1 MAQYEL
7 NLRDYWLII
16 RKRKWIITFTVLLV
30 AGATWFASQLS
41 SPHLIYDASAR
52 VKFDRSTSMSGLMT
66 EVMAFSEGNNITT
79 QTEVIRSVPVMVRA
93 AKKLGLIGK
102 DADPREARV
111 PQEVLV
117 KVYDLKG
124 QIAVSQETGT
134 NILRISAT
142 MDDPDHAARSANAV
156 AESYREE
163 NIVSRNRQVDEAK
176 LFVEGQLKAIE
187 VAYRQ
192 SEEALLRFKEREGNV
207 FLTEEA
213 REALGRYSSL
223 EAEREKL
230 AQIRREVTE
239 QLRILK
245 ANKAL
250 PEPGSVRIFS
260 DDVQALIAKLNQ
272 KLSDLTTERTT
283 LLVNYTPK

>member
-7 NLRDYWLII
+7 NLRDYWLIM

-41 SPHLIYDASAR
+41 SPQLIYDASAR
-52 VKFDRSTSMSGLMT
+52 VKFDRSISMSGLMT
-66 EVMAFSEGNNITT
+66 EVMAFSEGNSITT
-79 QTEVIRSVPVMVRA
+79 QAEVIRSVPVMMRA
-93 AKKLGLIGK
+93 AKRLGLVSK
-102 DADPREARV
+102 DIDPKEARV

-124 QIAVSQETGT
+124 RIAISQETGT

-156 AESYREE
+156 AEAYREE

-176 LFVEGQLKAIE
+176 LFVEGQLKTIE

-192 SEEALLRFKEREGNV
+192 SEGALLRFKEREGNV

-230 AQIRREVTE
+230 CSQDDAHRATNELQHITDRMIEKFSQVGRDKERDVLEV
-239 QLRILK
+239 
-245 ANKAL
+245 
-250 PEPGSVRIFS
+250 
-260 DDVQALIAKLNQ
+260 
-272 KLSDLTTERTT
+272 
-283 LLVNYTPK
+283 